1 MDISKQEIKKIKKY
15 VVLGHVRIM
24 YIQNICIMKR
34 PNASHVIVDI
44 CTIVVVFCV
53 YQDEFL
59 YLIGEG
65 SESTPNVLF
74 LKAWSPRCEFVW
86 LWFSFKHFVDD
97 WKKKTQQTSC
107 IEVSGLHSPGG
118 SGDCCWTKCP
128 QVLSQ
133 GKTAL
138 VALCCIF

>member
-1 MDISKQEIKKIKKY
+1 MDISKQEIKKMTKY

-34 PNASHVIVDI
+34 PNGSHVIVDI

-74 LKAWSPRCEFVW
+74 
-86 LWFSFKHFVDD
+86 FKSLVAEMKLFGCVFPLNTLLMTGR
-97 WKKKTQQTSC
+97 KKKKQETFC
-107 IEVSGLHSPGG
+107 IDLSGLHSPGG
-118 SGDCCWTKCP
+118 SGD
-128 QVLSQ
+128 
-133 GKTAL
+133 
-138 VALCCIF
+138 LCF